1 MVYGRKSEN
10 MGFQGI
16 GNFLLFKL
24 SGGYASIIYIP
35 AYICIYIYDFV
46 CNKYLIIKVKIN
58 KIAP

>member
-46 CNKYLIIKVKIN
+46 CNKYLIIKVKI
-58 KIAP
+58 K